1 MRVKAVNI
9 AGAAIQHAV
18 YDASGERALKGHGT
32 VVSLGMN
39 GKKYQY
45 AARMGNYVR
54 YVSGYSVVDRYGQLS
69 KHYYAGS
76 ERIAS
81 RLAGPSTDF
90 VDAED
95 LEGDH
100 VDALPALQQMDIRIP
115 VQGWGIG
122 LGQGSFE
129 NVPLPGDECDNYTP
143 GSEEYKQCICEQEG
157 TCEEVIYW
165 YHPDHLGSSTFLT
178 DRFGQPYQFVMYLP
192 FGETFAE
199 QRAAGFGTPYLFN
212 AKELDEE
219 TGFYYY
225 GARYY
230 DPRVSMWWGVDPMA
244 GKYPSTSPY
253 VFSANNPIYYV
264 DPDGREPVPS
274 IFALNPWFSL
284 KPTQW
289 YSTAGVYDSKSF
301 NSAAAYSTQ
310 RLRSDAFQTVYQ
322 RNAYYG
328 WAQSQADSKRY
339 GSKWFGAAQ
348 LVTGLNAVGAT
359 ETPNLWIIK
368 DNTEAFLKGGNK
380 FLFSHNIKNAKDLL
394 ADGKLSGGFTDANG
408 SKQSF
413 EGLTGMSLDFKMVEF
428 EQSKVQEYINSYKGN
443 DLNSIIG
450 NINDLFTGNVAKTLG
465 PGAVNDVMKESFNGG
480 KSFNFGIYEDRVKLG
495 QELIKKAHNE

>member
-1 MRVKAVNI
+1 MQNSISTKSVHSVNGSNALHENGNNTMI
-9 AGAAIQHAV
+9 NGTI
-18 YDASGERALKGHGT
+18 RALA
-32 VVSLGMN
+32 MN
-39 GKKYQY
+39 GQKYDW

-81 RLAGPSTDF
+81 RLAGPSTAF

-143 GSEEYKQCICEQEG
+143 GSEEYKQCICEQDG
-157 TCEEVIYW
+157 TCEDVIYW

-178 DRFGQPYQFVMYLP
+178 DRAGQPYQFVMYLP

-219 TGFYYY
+219 TGLYYY

-230 DPRVSMWWGVDPMA
+230 DPRISTWWGVDPKA
-244 GKYPSTSPY
+244 ADAPNWTPY
-253 VFSANNPIYYV
+253 RYAFNNPIRII
-264 DPDGREPVPS
+264 DPDGQFET
-274 IFALNPWFSL
+274 
-284 KPTQW
+284 K
-289 YSTAGVYDSKSF
+289 
-301 NSAAAYSTQ
+301 
-310 RLRSDAFQTVYQ
+310 
-322 RNAYYG
+322 
-328 WAQSQADSKRY
+328 
-339 GSKWFGAAQ
+339 FGAWLYNASQGFKGKVHKSQTRPGEYYVGRQIKSSNEARYDIKWSGNSERPGGGLINALDKTPQ
-348 LVTGLNAVGAT
+348 L
-359 ETPNLWIIK
+359 
-368 DNTEAFLKGGNK
+368 
-380 FLFSHNIKNAKDLL
+380 
-394 ADGKLSGGFTDANG
+394 
-408 SKQSF
+408 
-413 EGLTGMSLDFKMVEF
+413 
-428 EQSKVQEYINSYKGN
+428 
-443 DLNSIIG
+443 
-450 NINDLFTGNVAKTLG
+450 AKTLKKHVSNVLPSPIRVERSG
-465 PGAVNDVMKESFNGG
+465 DFGVNRDEFNGG
-480 KSFNFGIYEDRVKLG
+480 TQFSLSHGQGGGTGYSPNADVGPALDDLIGVAGIGKANGNTLSSAADQIQYGADILQTVGSLRSAYGQASGNQFAVDSICNGGCGGKPHYGVSYNTYNKSG
-495 QELIKKAHNE
+495 QVIETNKYLPNDK